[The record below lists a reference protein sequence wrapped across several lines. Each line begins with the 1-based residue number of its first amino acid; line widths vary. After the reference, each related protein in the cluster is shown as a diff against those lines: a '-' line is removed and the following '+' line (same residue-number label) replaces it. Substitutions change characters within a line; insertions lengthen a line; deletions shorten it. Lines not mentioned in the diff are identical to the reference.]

1 MEYYGGFPSLKPDS
15 NATFRSSLALNGTV
29 TWSTVKP
36 ISSDCNETFSESDF
50 IVSFPEVDFDF
61 LQKIY
66 GWAVLQYQAWA
77 RGSIIIHGSETQSI
91 ALYTDRVLEF
101 WVDGQ
106 HHFGGDFYS
115 YRRAPLVLHLE
126 PGEHRIDVRLV
137 RDVRA
142 MGGIGA
148 PDIQITLRAQAFAP
162 RLQLVAE
169 KALLPDIVGGVLAG
183 SFGSLTVR
191 NHALDDVVITG
202 ISADDAGYRAGLAV
216 DDAWLVVSGQTR
228 PIAFN
233 LTCIKTPCPSRVSLT
248 LEYVFAGQHDIAT
261 LTVSQVLPER
271 SVREPHKIT
280 FLHPGAI
287 VSYAIL
293 RPPPL
298 NMSCQPEEHEALPV
312 LLSLHGAGLEADDP
326 LVAHALDPVPDLC
339 AWVLFPTGVTPWSG
353 DDWHAWGFE
362 DVKAAIR
369 AISSWITATGWPGP
383 GVDIERWL
391 VSGHSNGGQGTWYA
405 MAHQPDNIIAA
416 APVSGYSSIQ
426 NYVPFKLWHSMQPAV
441 RAILD
446 GSISSYRHEM
456 LLSNVKGI
464 PVLQQHG
471 SNDDNVPAY
480 HSRLMYQMIHEADA
494 SSHYVEFPGQG
505 HWVDGILT
513 TAPLKGFYHEHLNH
527 KSRMKKTSESFCLVV
542 ANPADTGS
550 KNGFRILQ
558 LVTPGQLGKL
568 NVGVDETHALRVT
581 ASNVLCFELRGYRLR
596 QASNVEV
603 DGQRVELPFVDGL
616 RQIELC
622 RGPISRSWQVSKRS
636 EGQLEDLLTLLGQGT
651 AIRVGSE
658 GQTYSLWPTARC
670 YGFHIA
676 NPGKAPHPHRFQFKT
691 HRASGFA
698 QFVSVLCRGYRD
710 RR

>member
-1 MEYYGGFPSLKPDS
+1 
-15 NATFRSSLALNGTV
+15 
-29 TWSTVKP
+29 
-36 ISSDCNETFSESDF
+36 
-50 IVSFPEVDFDF
+50 
-61 LQKIY
+61 
-66 GWAVLQYQAWA
+66 
-77 RGSIIIHGSETQSI
+77 
-91 ALYTDRVLEF
+91 
-101 WVDGQ
+101 
-106 HHFGGDFYS
+106 
-115 YRRAPLVLHLE
+115 
-126 PGEHRIDVRLV
+126 
-137 RDVRA
+137 

-622 RGPISRSWQVSKRS
+622 RGPISRSWQVKVPQSEWDLKGRPTRS
-636 EGQLEDLLTLLGQGT
+636 GRQLGAMDSILRTQGRLRILT
-651 AIRVGSE
+651 GSN
-658 GQTYSLWPTARC
+658 SR
-670 YGFHIA
+670 HIA
-676 NPGKAPHPHRFQFKT
+676 LQVSRNLCQYFAADTEIVGREITLSETAGNVVQVAIGMDLPTGLFDDHPITIDSHNSLSIKRDTGGEGNTQSESLELVVWGADEEGLRTAARLAPMLTGVGQPDFVVVSKGILRKG
-691 HRASGFA
+691 ADGVLALGFFDT
-698 QFVSVLCRGYRD
+698 QWKVSKNSFFT
-710 RR
+710 